1 MQMKF
6 KAHQSFAIR
15 KGWLGKG
22 LRALSNPDNGGLLMP
37 SNSKAAMDELG
48 LGSNQVVALRY
59 WMQTLGLIGPKE
71 GSRNRGH
78 ALTSLGCRIYENDP
92 YTEEIGTLW
101 ALHCNLACAME
112 DAASWYFFFNEF
124 GMSVFTKD
132 EFTRGL
138 ERHIFTYND
147 KKDISLKSLDDD
159 FSCIVNTYIS
169 HDRLGKKS
177 VSPESVID
185 CPLGDLGLVGVEG
198 RSGKTFRKT
207 PPNPAT
213 LPALLVL
220 YCICAM
226 AQAREDLGSE
236 IRLSDLLEAPCS
248 PGKVYNL
255 DAVGL
260 LSKLYELENDGYI
273 RINRT
278 AGLDVIRLC
287 EPGMTAEDCLDR
299 YYDLIG

>member
-1 MQMKF
+1 
-6 KAHQSFAIR
+6 
-15 KGWLGKG
+15 
-22 LRALSNPDNGGLLMP
+22 MP
-37 SNSKAAMDELG
+37 RSSKAAMDELG

-59 WMQTLGLIGPKE
+59 WMQTLGLIEPRE
-71 GSRNRGH
+71 GSRNREH
-78 ALTSLGCRIYENDP
+78 ALTNLGDCIYENDP

-112 DAASWYFFFNEF
+112 NAASWYFFFNEF

-147 KKDISLKSLDDD
+147 KKNISLKSLDDD
-159 FSCIVNTYIS
+159 FNCIMSTYIP
-169 HDRLGKKS
+169 HDQLGTKS
-177 VSPESVID
+177 ISPESVID
-185 CPLGDLGLVGVEG
+185 CPLDDLGLASVEN
-198 RSGKTFRKT
+198 RSRKTFRKT
-207 PPNPAT
+207 PPNLAT

-226 AQAREDLGSE
+226 AQEREDLGNEIKLSE
-236 IRLSDLLEAPCS
+236 LLDAPCS

-287 EPGMTAEDCLDR
+287 KPSMTAEDCLGR
-299 YYDLIG
+299 YYELIG